1 MAPSFTKMMLMGIL
15 CFNTAPMALAE
26 KLEPAPPHITEAP
39 GVNNLHTRVE
49 MAAWQNWGVLGGT
62 VLIGVGTLAS
72 GIAAWISAKS
82 AAASCATTIINIY
95 NYNTRDVEPIGVDA
109 LALNL
114 RDQGYAQS
122 GEWVSH
128 ENGNKTFDGYFTNG
142 ELRLHDLYVA
152 GSYSGGVISFDN
164 TTESLAKRVT
174 YSSSKLAFEYH
185 SRKGVCKTRLT
196 TAQLKEA
203 AELQLNYM
211 SSAADKC
218 SCWTYTGG
226 HGWYGEVKLM
236 EVYDGDDYSANCYNR
251 VCNAN

>member
-1 MAPSFTKMMLMGIL
+1 MARSFTKMMLMGIL
-15 CFNTAPMALAE
+15 CFNAAPMALAE
-26 KLEPAPPHITEAP
+26 ELEPAPPHMTEAP

-49 MAAWQNWGVLGGT
+49 MTAWQNWVVAGGAG
-62 VLIGVGTLAS
+62 LAGIGTFAS
-72 GIAAWISAKS
+72 GIAAFITAKS
-82 AAASCATTIINIY
+82 SSASCATTILNVY
-95 NYNTRDVEPIGVDA
+95 SKRDEEPIGVDA

-122 GEWVSH
+122 GDWVFH

-142 ELRLHDLYVA
+142 ELRFNDLYVA
-152 GSYSGGVISFDN
+152 GNYSGGTLAYEN
-164 TTESLAKRVT
+164 TTDSLAKRVT

-196 TAQLKEA
+196 KAQLKEA
-203 AELQLNYM
+203 ADLQLNYM

-236 EVYDGDDYSANCYNR
+236 EVYDGDDYSAKCYNKA
-251 VCNAN
+251 CNAD